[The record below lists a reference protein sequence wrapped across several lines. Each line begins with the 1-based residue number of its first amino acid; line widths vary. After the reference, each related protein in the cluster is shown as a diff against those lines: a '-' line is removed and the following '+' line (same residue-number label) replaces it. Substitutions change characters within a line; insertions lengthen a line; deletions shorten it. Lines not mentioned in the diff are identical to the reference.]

1 LEGKQVNPILQ
12 LREVSRHFGGLMAL
26 DNVSFDLRPKEI
38 VGLIGPN
45 GAGKT
50 TLVNVVTGVFR
61 PNAGRIMFNDRPID
75 RLKSYSISRLGIAR
89 TFQVVQPFPEMT
101 VVENV
106 AAGALFAAGAK
117 DLESAKERAIEHLEF
132 VGLAH
137 LAGSSAS
144 GLTLADRKRLELAK
158 SLAMEPKLLLLD
170 EVNAGLNPVEIDRS
184 LELIRN
190 LVGKG
195 ITVLIIEHLMK
206 VVMSVCSRIIVLH
219 HGQMISDGTP
229 AEVSNDPNVIKA
241 YLGSRY
247 AARKEANMS

>member
-1 LEGKQVNPILQ
+1 
-12 LREVSRHFGGLMAL
+12 M
-26 DNVSFDLRPKEI
+26 FD
-38 VGLIGPN
+38 G
-45 GAGKT
+45 
-50 TLVNVVTGVFR
+50 
-61 PNAGRIMFNDRPID
+61 RPID

-117 DLESAKERAIEHLEF
+117 DLESAKELAIEHLEY

-137 LAGSSAS
+137 VAGSSAS
-144 GLTLADRKRLELAK
+144 ALTLADRKRLELAK
-158 SLAMEPKLLLLD
+158 SLAMDPKLLLLD

-184 LELIRN
+184 LELIRS
-190 LVGKG
+190 LAGKG

-206 VVMSVCSRIIVLH
+206 VVMSICSRIIVLH

-229 AEVSNDPNVIKA
+229 SEVGNDPHVIKA

-247 AARKEANMS
+247 AARERGNMA